1 MSLPKICFL
10 KIARFCLFLLKPEAS
25 HNLAIKSLK
34 LNLVPSLVKQTQVE
48 LNDKKN
54 LLNNPLAY
62 IKKYPIG
69 LAAGFDKNADCI
81 KNLAKLG
88 FDYVELGTC
97 TPLPQSGNAK
107 PRLFRLTEQNSIIN
121 RFGFNSKGAE
131 YFVANLQKAM
141 QIKNRPLIGA
151 NIGKNKDSTSITED
165 YLLMMQKVYPF
176 CDYITINISSPNTK
190 GLRDIQ
196 QEEALDTLLD
206 AINRQSNSLSTVH
219 GFKRPIFLKIA
230 PDITQ
235 QQVAYISALCIKYK
249 IDAIIAANT
258 TIRRDFG
265 SLQDP
270 KYANFTGQQ
279 GGLSG
284 ALLNE
289 QSLNILSLFVK
300 ELNDKIA
307 IISSGGIFSKE
318 QVRQRLDA
326 GAIGVQI
333 YSAFIFKGTEL
344 IAKLKN

>member
-1 MSLPKICFL
+1 MFLLKLCLL

-25 HNLAIKSLK
+25 HNVAIKLLR
-34 LNLVPSLVKQTQVE
+34 LNLVPSLIKTTQAELSDKQ
-48 LNDKKN
+48 N
-54 LLNNPLAY
+54 LLSNPLAY

-88 FDYVELGTC
+88 FDYLELGTC
-97 TPLPQSGNAK
+97 TPLPQSGNPK
-107 PRLFRLTEQNSIIN
+107 PRLFRLLKQNSIIN
-121 RFGFNSKGAE
+121 RFGFNSKGAD

-151 NIGKNKDSTSITED
+151 NIGKNKDSTSITDD
-165 YLLMMQKVYPF
+165 YLLMMQKVYPC

-196 QEEALDTLLD
+196 QEQALETLLESVSQ
-206 AINRQSNSLSTVH
+206 QSTRLSMMH
-219 GFKRPIFLKIA
+219 GFTRPIFLKIA
-230 PDITQ
+230 PDITKEQ
-235 QQVAYISALCIKYK
+235 IIYISALCIKYK

-258 TIRRDFG
+258 TIRRDFAP
-265 SLQDP
+265 LQNS
-270 KYANFTGQQ
+270 KHKNFTSQQ

-289 QSLNILSLFVK
+289 QSLNILCLFTK
-300 ELNDKIA
+300 ELKGKLP
-307 IISSGGIFSKE
+307 IISSGGIFTKE
-318 QVRQRLDA
+318 QFKQRLDC

-333 YSAFIFKGTEL
+333 YSAFIFKGPEL
-344 IAKLKN
+344 IAKLKS